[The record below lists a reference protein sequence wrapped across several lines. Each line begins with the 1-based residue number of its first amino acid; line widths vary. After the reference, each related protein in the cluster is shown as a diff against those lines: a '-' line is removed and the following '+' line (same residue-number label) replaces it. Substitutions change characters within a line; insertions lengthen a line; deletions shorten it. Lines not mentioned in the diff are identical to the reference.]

1 MAEGDP
7 SCVSL
12 SVGFAVPPPF
22 FPLFLTLSFLP
33 SLPLFP
39 LSHCHQGLL
48 YKAKTVI
55 IRKTRLRIWPPLL
68 LPSSM
73 GTVGLLSL

>member
-1 MAEGDP
+1 MDEGDP

-12 SVGFAVPPPF
+12 SVGFAVPPPS

-33 SLPLFP
+33 SLPLLP
-39 LSHCHQGLL
+39 LSHNHQGLL
-48 YKAKTVI
+48 YKVKTLA
-55 IRKTRLRIWPPLL
+55 IRKTRLWIWHPLL

-73 GTVGLLSL
+73 GTLGLLSL